1 MHIHIIYNMMVRR
14 GLPNQQGAP
23 SWPLQR
29 TAGRKSVA
37 VAGAGS
43 LSLYRPSSDRP
54 PGFPGHNK
62 PATNPMLEIVIGYTW
77 ITLYSDPQKFELI
90 MRKVKSQSVY
100 CRTVTTPKNSGLKL
114 RLLQLSM
121 LKQRG
126 QVKGSHVLHGHSLQK
141 VACMAKNA
149 LAQATRD
156 QADRLDPCLCDI
168 MSCLLGIISQ
178 NGQSRSI

>member
-1 MHIHIIYNMMVRR
+1 MMVRR
-14 GLPNQQGAP
+14 GLPNQRGAP

-77 ITLYSDPQKFELI
+77 ITLYSDI
-90 MRKVKSQSVY
+90 TVISTKV
-100 CRTVTTPKNSGLKL
+100 RTDN
-114 RLLQLSM
+114 
-121 LKQRG
+121 
-126 QVKGSHVLHGHSLQK
+126 
-141 VACMAKNA
+141 
-149 LAQATRD
+149 
-156 QADRLDPCLCDI
+156 
-168 MSCLLGIISQ
+168 
-178 NGQSRSI
+178 